1 MRFKEGNMHRLIR
14 MTPIL
19 GLILATCSAVHAADT
34 KKIAI
39 SMIIEVPQLLQTKD
53 GILTGL
59 SERGFSDGRNLS
71 VEYQTANGN
80 MPTQQ
85 QIARKFVGEVPDVIV
100 AITTPTSQAMVAA
113 TKDIPIVFATVI
125 DPVKAKVISKYD
137 KPGGNVTGVSD
148 APPIAQ
154 QLRLVRE
161 ILPNLKKLGFIYNP
175 SLDSSKATLEWI
187 NEQGKPLGI
196 EVVESPAPTANEV
209 IPAARRLVG
218 KVDAIFI
225 PNDTTVVA
233 SIEAIVKIGEE
244 TKTPIFTGE
253 TRGVERGG
261 IASVGLN
268 YTEVGRLA
276 GHMVAEVLSGKKPGD
291 IDAIIAY
298 QKLPNLDVYVN
309 KRSASAMGVAIP
321 PTVLARATKVVE

>member
-1 MRFKEGNMHRLIR
+1 MHRLIR
-14 MTPIL
+14 ITPIL

-154 QLRLVRE
+154 QLRLIRE
-161 ILPNLKKLGFIYNP
+161 ILPNLKKIGSVYNP

-261 IASVGLN
+261 IASIGLN

-276 GHMVAEVLSGKKPGD
+276 GHMVAEVLGGKKPGD

>member
-1 MRFKEGNMHRLIR
+1 MHRLIR
-14 MTPIL
+14 ITPIL

-59 SERGFSDGRNLS
+59 SERGFSNGRNLS

-161 ILPNLKKLGFIYNP
+161 ILPNLKKIGFIYNP

-261 IASVGLN
+261 IASIGLN

>member
-1 MRFKEGNMHRLIR
+1 MHRLIR
-14 MTPIL
+14 MSPTL

-34 KKIAI
+34 KKIAV
-39 SMIIEVPQLLQTKD
+39 SMIVEVPQLVQTKD
-53 GILTGL
+53 GVLAGL
-59 SERGFSDGRNLS
+59 SERGFSDRKNLS
-71 VEYQTANGN
+71 VEYQTANGS

-85 QIARKFVGEVPDVIV
+85 QIARKFVGEMPNVIV
-100 AITTPTSQAMVAA
+100 AITTPTTQAMVAA

-154 QLRLVRE
+154 QLRLIRE
-161 ILPNLKKLGFIYNP
+161 ILPSLKKLGFIYNP
-175 SLDSSKATLEWI
+175 SLDSSKATLERI
-187 NEQGKPLGI
+187 NEQGKLLGI

-209 IPAARRLVG
+209 IPAARKLVG

-321 PTVLARATKVVE
+321 QTVLARATKVVE

>member
-1 MRFKEGNMHRLIR
+1 MHRLIR

-19 GLILATCSAVHAADT
+19 SLLVATCGAVHAADT
-34 KKIAI
+34 KKIAV
-39 SMIIEVPQLLQTKD
+39 SMIIEVPQLVQTKD
-53 GILTGL
+53 GVLAGL
-59 SERGFSDGRNLS
+59 SERGFSDGKNLS
-71 VEYQTANGN
+71 VEYQTANGS

-85 QIARKFVGEVPDVIV
+85 QIARKFVGEAPDVIV

-154 QLRLVRE
+154 QLRLMRE

-196 EVVESPAPTANEV
+196 EVVESPAPTVNEV
-209 IPAARRLVG
+209 IPAARKLVG

-298 QKLPNLDVYVN
+298 QKLPNLDVYMN
-309 KRSASAMGVAIP
+309 KRSALAMGVAIP
-321 PTVLARATKVVE
+321 QTVLARATKVVE

>member
-1 MRFKEGNMHRLIR
+1 MHRLIR
-14 MTPIL
+14 MSPTL

-34 KKIAI
+34 KKIAV
-39 SMIIEVPQLLQTKD
+39 SMIVEVPQLVQTKD
-53 GILTGL
+53 GVLAGL
-59 SERGFSDGRNLS
+59 SERGFSDRKNLS
-71 VEYQTANGN
+71 VEYQTANGS

-85 QIARKFVGEVPDVIV
+85 QIARKFVGEMPDVIV
-100 AITTPTSQAMVAA
+100 AITTPTTQAMVAA

-125 DPVKAKVISKYD
+125 DPVKAKVIGKYD

-154 QLRLVRE
+154 QLRLIRE
-161 ILPNLKKLGFIYNP
+161 ILPSLKKLGFIYNP

-187 NEQGKPLGI
+187 NEQGKLLGI
-196 EVVESPAPTANEV
+196 EVVESPAPTANEI
-209 IPAARRLVG
+209 IPAARKLVG

-321 PTVLARATKVVE
+321 QTVLAHATKVVE

>member
-1 MRFKEGNMHRLIR
+1 MHRLIR

-148 APPIAQ
+148 VPPIAQ
-154 QLRLVRE
+154 QLRLIRE

-261 IASVGLN
+261 IASIGLN

>member
-1 MRFKEGNMHRLIR
+1 MHRLIR

-19 GLILATCSAVHAADT
+19 GLILATCSAVHAADN

-39 SMIIEVPQLLQTKD
+39 SMIIEAPQLLQTKD
-53 GILTGL
+53 GVLTGL
-59 SERGFSDGRNLS
+59 SERGFSDGKNLS

-100 AITTPTSQAMVAA
+100 AITTPTTQAMVAA

-154 QLRLVRE
+154 QLRLIRE

-187 NEQGKPLGI
+187 NEHGKPLGI

-209 IPAARRLVG
+209 IPAARKLVG

-276 GHMVAEVLSGKKPGD
+276 GHMVAEVLNGKKPGD

-298 QKLPNLDVYVN
+298 QKLQNLDVYVN

-321 PTVLARATKVVE
+321 QTVLARATKVVE

>member
-1 MRFKEGNMHRLIR
+1 MHRLIR

-154 QLRLVRE
+154 QLRLIRE
-161 ILPNLKKLGFIYNP
+161 ILPNLKKIGSVYNP

-261 IASVGLN
+261 IASIGLN

>member
-1 MRFKEGNMHRLIR
+1 MHRLIR

-19 GLILATCSAVHAADT
+19 GLILATCSAVHAADN

-39 SMIIEVPQLLQTKD
+39 SMIIEAPQLLQTKD
-53 GILTGL
+53 GVLAGL
-59 SERGFSDGRNLS
+59 SERGFSDGKNLS

-100 AITTPTSQAMVAA
+100 AITTPTTQAIVAV

-154 QLRLVRE
+154 QLRLIRE
-161 ILPNLKKLGFIYNP
+161 ILPNLRKLGFIYNP

-187 NEQGKPLGI
+187 NEHGKPLGI

-209 IPAARRLVG
+209 IPAARKLVG

-276 GHMVAEVLSGKKPGD
+276 GHMVAEVLNGKKPGD

-298 QKLPNLDVYVN
+298 QKLQNLDVYVN

-321 PTVLARATKVVE
+321 QTVLARATKVVE

>member
-1 MRFKEGNMHRLIR
+1 MCQLIR
-14 MTPIL
+14 TL
-19 GLILATCSAVHAADT
+19 LTSGLVLTTCIAVHAADT

-39 SMIIEVPQLLQTKD
+39 SMIVEVPQLVQTKD
-53 GILTGL
+53 GVLAGL
-59 SERGFSDGRNLS
+59 SERGFVEGKNLS
-71 VEYQTANGN
+71 VQYQTANGS

-85 QIARKFVGEVPDVIV
+85 QIARKFVGEAPDAIV

-113 TKDIPIVFATVI
+113 TKDVPIVFATVI
-125 DPVKAKVISKYD
+125 DPVKAKIISKYE

-148 APPIAQ
+148 APPIAE
-154 QLRLVRE
+154 QLRLFRE

-187 NEQGKPLGI
+187 NEQGGPLGI
-196 EVVESPAPTANEV
+196 EVIESPAPTTNEV
-209 IPAARRLVG
+209 VPAARKLVG

-233 SIEAIVKIGEE
+233 AIEAIVKIGEE
-244 TKTPIFTGE
+244 TKTPVFTGE

-276 GHMVAEVLSGKKPGD
+276 GHMVAEVLNGKKPGE
-291 IDAIIAY
+291 IDAVIAY
-298 QKLPNLDVYVN
+298 QKLPSLDVYVN
-309 KRSASAMGVAIP
+309 KRSASAMGVTIP
-321 PTVLARATKVVE
+321 QAVLARATKVIE

>member
-1 MRFKEGNMHRLIR
+1 MHRLIR
-14 MTPIL
+14 TTPIL
-19 GLILATCSAVHAADT
+19 SLLVATCGAVHAADT
-34 KKIAI
+34 KKIAV
-39 SMIIEVPQLLQTKD
+39 SMIIEVPQLVQTKD
-53 GILTGL
+53 GVLAGL
-59 SERGFSDGRNLS
+59 SERGFSDGKNLS
-71 VEYQTANGN
+71 VEYQTANGS

-85 QIARKFVGEVPDVIV
+85 QIARKFVGEAPDVIV

-154 QLRLVRE
+154 QLRLMRE

-196 EVVESPAPTANEV
+196 EVVESPAPTVNEV
-209 IPAARRLVG
+209 IPAARKLVG

-298 QKLPNLDVYVN
+298 QKLPNLDVYMN
-309 KRSASAMGVAIP
+309 KRSALAMGVAIP
-321 PTVLARATKVVE
+321 QTVLARATKVVE

>member
-1 MRFKEGNMHRLIR
+1 MHRLIR

-148 APPIAQ
+148 APPVAQ
-154 QLRLVRE
+154 QLRLMRE

-261 IASVGLN
+261 IASIGLN

>member
-1 MRFKEGNMHRLIR
+1 MHRLIR
-14 MTPIL
+14 TMPTL
-19 GLILATCSAVHAADT
+19 GLILATCGPVHAADT

-39 SMIIEVPQLLQTKD
+39 SMIIEVAQLIQTKD
-53 GILTGL
+53 GVLAGL
-59 SERGFSDGRNLS
+59 SERGFSDGKNLS
-71 VEYQTANGN
+71 VEYQTANGS

-85 QIARKFVGEVPDVIV
+85 QIARKFVGEAPDVIV
-100 AITTPTSQAMVAA
+100 AITTPTTQAMVAA

-137 KPGGNVTGVSD
+137 KPGGNITGVSD

-154 QLRLVRE
+154 QLRLIRE

-209 IPAARRLVG
+209 IPAARKLVG

-291 IDAIIAY
+291 IDAVIAY

-309 KRSASAMGVAIP
+309 KRSASAMGVALP
-321 PTVLARATKVVE
+321 QTVVARATKVIE

>member
-1 MRFKEGNMHRLIR
+1 MHRLIR
-14 MTPIL
+14 MSPTL

-34 KKIAI
+34 KKIAV
-39 SMIIEVPQLLQTKD
+39 SMIVEVPQLVQTKD
-53 GILTGL
+53 GVLAGL
-59 SERGFSDGRNLS
+59 SERGFSDGKNLS
-71 VEYQTANGN
+71 VEYQTANGS

-100 AITTPTSQAMVAA
+100 AITTPTTQAMVAA

-125 DPVKAKVISKYD
+125 DPVKAKVIGKYD

-148 APPIAQ
+148 APPVAQ
-154 QLRLVRE
+154 QLRLIRE
-161 ILPNLKKLGFIYNP
+161 ILPSLKKLGFIYNP

-187 NEQGKPLGI
+187 NEQGKLLGI

-209 IPAARRLVG
+209 IPAARKLVG

-321 PTVLARATKVVE
+321 QTVLARATKVVE

>member
-1 MRFKEGNMHRLIR
+1 MHRLIR

-161 ILPNLKKLGFIYNP
+161 ILPNLKKIGSVYNP

-261 IASVGLN
+261 IASIGLN

>member
-1 MRFKEGNMHRLIR
+1 MHRLIR
-14 MTPIL
+14 MSPTL

-59 SERGFSDGRNLS
+59 SERGFSNGRNLS

-148 APPIAQ
+148 VPPIAQ
-154 QLRLVRE
+154 QLRLIRE
-161 ILPNLKKLGFIYNP
+161 ILPNLKKIGFIYNP

-261 IASVGLN
+261 IASIGLN

>member
-1 MRFKEGNMHRLIR
+1 MHRLIR
-14 MTPIL
+14 ITPIL

-161 ILPNLKKLGFIYNP
+161 ILPNLKKIGSVYNP

-261 IASVGLN
+261 IASIGLN

>member
-1 MRFKEGNMHRLIR
+1 MHRLIR
-14 MTPIL
+14 MTPIF
-19 GLILATCSAVHAADT
+19 GLILATCGAVHAADT

-39 SMIIEVPQLLQTKD
+39 SMSIEVPQLLQTKD
-53 GILTGL
+53 GVLGGL
-59 SERGFSDGRNLS
+59 SERGFSEGRNLS
-71 VEYQTANGN
+71 VEYQTANGS

-209 IPAARRLVG
+209 IPAARG
-218 KVDAIFI
+218 S
-225 PNDTTVVA
+225 P
-233 SIEAIVKIGEE
+233 
-244 TKTPIFTGE
+244 
-253 TRGVERGG
+253 
-261 IASVGLN
+261 
-268 YTEVGRLA
+268 
-276 GHMVAEVLSGKKPGD
+276 
-291 IDAIIAY
+291 
-298 QKLPNLDVYVN
+298 LPT
-309 KRSASAMGVAIP
+309 P
-321 PTVLARATKVVE
+321 PTPPRPRPPPSPSLCPPLPPPPLHPPAVGTPNRSQNK

>member
-1 MRFKEGNMHRLIR
+1 MHRLIR
-14 MTPIL
+14 MSPTL

-34 KKIAI
+34 KKIAV
-39 SMIIEVPQLLQTKD
+39 SMIVEVPQLVQTKD
-53 GILTGL
+53 GVLAGL
-59 SERGFSDGRNLS
+59 SERGFSDRKNLS
-71 VEYQTANGN
+71 VEYQTANGS

-85 QIARKFVGEVPDVIV
+85 QIARKFVGEMPDVIV
-100 AITTPTSQAMVAA
+100 AITTPTTQAMVAA

-125 DPVKAKVISKYD
+125 DPVKAKVIGKYD

-154 QLRLVRE
+154 QLRLIRE
-161 ILPNLKKLGFIYNP
+161 ILPSLKKLGFIYNP

-187 NEQGKPLGI
+187 NEQGKLLGI
-196 EVVESPAPTANEV
+196 EVVESPAPTANEI
-209 IPAARRLVG
+209 IPAARKLVG

-268 YTEVGRLA
+268 YTEAGRLA
-276 GHMVAEVLSGKKPGD
+276 GHMVAEVLGGKKPGD

-298 QKLPNLDVYVN
+298 QKLPNVDVYVN

-321 PTVLARATKVVE
+321 QTVLARATKVVE

>member
-1 MRFKEGNMHRLIR
+1 MHRLIR

-19 GLILATCSAVHAADT
+19 GLILATCSAVHAADN

-39 SMIIEVPQLLQTKD
+39 SMIIEAPQLLQTKD
-53 GILTGL
+53 GVLAGL
-59 SERGFSDGRNLS
+59 SERGFSDGKNLS

-100 AITTPTSQAMVAA
+100 AITTPTTQAIVAV

-154 QLRLVRE
+154 QLRLIRE

-187 NEQGKPLGI
+187 NEHGKPLGI

-209 IPAARRLVG
+209 IPAARKLVG

-276 GHMVAEVLSGKKPGD
+276 GHMVAEVLNGKKPGD

-298 QKLPNLDVYVN
+298 QKLQNLDVYVN

-321 PTVLARATKVVE
+321 QTVLARATKVVE

>member
-1 MRFKEGNMHRLIR
+1 MHRLIR

-187 NEQGKPLGI
+187 NEQGKLLGI
-196 EVVESPAPTANEV
+196 EVVESPAPTANEI
-209 IPAARRLVG
+209 IPAARKLVG

-261 IASVGLN
+261 IASIGLN

>member
-1 MRFKEGNMHRLIR
+1 MHWLIR
-14 MTPIL
+14 AMPTL
-19 GLILATCSAVHAADT
+19 GVILATCSAVHAADT

-53 GILTGL
+53 GVLAGL
-59 SERGFSDGRNLS
+59 SERGFSDGKNLL
-71 VEYQTANGN
+71 VEYQTANGS

-100 AITTPTSQAMVAA
+100 AITTPTTQAMAAA

-154 QLRLVRE
+154 QLRLIRE

-209 IPAARRLVG
+209 IPAARKLVG

-291 IDAIIAY
+291 IDALIAY

-321 PTVLARATKVVE
+321 QTVLARATKVIE

>member
-59 SERGFSDGRNLS
+59 SERGFSNGRNLS

-85 QIARKFVGEVPDVIV
+85 QIARKFVGEAPDVIV

-148 APPIAQ
+148 VPPIAQ
-154 QLRLVRE
+154 QLRLIRE
-161 ILPNLKKLGFIYNP
+161 ILPNLKKIGFIYNP

-261 IASVGLN
+261 IASIGLN

>member
-1 MRFKEGNMHRLIR
+1 MHRLIR
-14 MTPIL
+14 MTPIF
-19 GLILATCSAVHAADT
+19 GLILATCGAVHAADT

-39 SMIIEVPQLLQTKD
+39 SMSIEVPQLLQTKD
-53 GILTGL
+53 GVLGGL
-59 SERGFSDGRNLS
+59 SERGFSEGRNLS
-71 VEYQTANGN
+71 VEYQTANGS

-148 APPIAQ
+148 APPVAQ
-154 QLRLVRE
+154 QLRLMRE

-209 IPAARRLVG
+209 IPAARKLVG

-261 IASVGLN
+261 IASIGLN

>member
-1 MRFKEGNMHRLIR
+1 MHRLIR

-154 QLRLVRE
+154 QLRLIRE
-161 ILPNLKKLGFIYNP
+161 ILPNLKKIGSVYNP

-261 IASVGLN
+261 IASIGLN

-276 GHMVAEVLSGKKPGD
+276 GHMVAEVLNGKKPGD

-321 PTVLARATKVVE
+321 QTVLARATKVVE

>member
-1 MRFKEGNMHRLIR
+1 MHRLIR

-59 SERGFSDGRNLS
+59 SERGFSNGRNLS

-100 AITTPTSQAMVAA
+100 AITIPTSQAMVAA

-261 IASVGLN
+261 IASIGLN

>member
-1 MRFKEGNMHRLIR
+1 MHRLIR

-154 QLRLVRE
+154 QLRLIRE
-161 ILPNLKKLGFIYNP
+161 ILPSLKKLGFIYNP

-261 IASVGLN
+261 IASIGLN